1 MDKMKK
7 LFLLLLLATSFQAQ
21 SQVFNFGHQD
31 LAYKNLLENG
41 ICFMKTGDSIFDESM
56 TKALDKYWKLTEWS
70 TVEQYKRPPKETTAL
85 FVTTKT
91 KTKKH
96 VMDRKNQH
104 VLVLQPA
111 KLYKKG
117 KTVPFDETLGY
128 MYYNGFYEL
137 LEKDEEYLFN
147 RYIIQAF
154 NKGLTLIRDKKFH
167 NRNQLM
173 NQQIAEAINEEHKGL
188 LGNTLILNREF
199 LVHFVEE
206 KYLKKNDVTYR
217 LHAKDEF
224 FKALKTD
231 QRTHYFLY
239 YSVNTKTELSLVNI
253 LTGEIIYTQQFEEGY
268 TLIKNKV
275 WKMLAPFF

>member
-1 MDKMKK
+1 MKK
-7 LFLLLLLATSFQAQ
+7 SVVVGLLLLSQLANG
-21 SQVFNFGHQD
+21 QVFNFGHQD

-41 ICFMKTGDSIFDESM
+41 ICFMKTGDSIFDASM
-56 TKALDKYWKLTEWS
+56 VKALEKYWKLTEWT

-85 FVTTKT
+85 LVTTKT

-117 KTVPFDETLGY
+117 KNIPFDETLGY

-137 LEKDEEYLFN
+137 LEQDEEHLFN

-154 NKGLTLIRDKKFH
+154 NKGLSLIKEKRLH
-167 NRNQLM
+167 NRNLLM

-199 LVHFVEE
+199 LVHFVNE
-206 KYLKKNDVTYR
+206 KYLKKNGMTYR
-217 LHAKDEF
+217 LYAKDEF
-224 FKALKTD
+224 FKAMNTD
-231 QRTHYFLY
+231 KRTHYLLY
-239 YSVNTKTELSLVNI
+239 YSVNTKTELSLINI
-253 LTGEIIYTQQFEEGY
+253 LTGEMIYTQQFDEGY

-275 WKMLAPFF
+275 WKLLAPFF

>member
-1 MDKMKK
+1 MNKVFFALVLTLSLSTK
-7 LFLLLLLATSFQAQ
+7 A
-21 SQVFNFGHQD
+21 QVFNYGHQD
-31 LAYKNLLENG
+31 LAFKNLLTNG

-173 NQQIAEAINEEHKGL
+173 NEQIAQAINEEHKGL

-206 KYLKKNDVTYR
+206 KYLKKNDCTYR
-217 LHAKDEF
+217 LHAKKEF
-224 FKALKTD
+224 FNGLKTD
-231 QRTHYFLY
+231 QRTHYMLY
-239 YSVNTKTELSLVNI
+239 YSVNTKTELSLINI
-253 LTGEIIYTQQFEEGY
+253 LTGEIIYTEQFEEGY

-275 WKMLAPFF
+275 WRVLAPFF

>member
-1 MDKMKK
+1 MKK
-7 LFLLLLLATSFQAQ
+7 SVVVGLLLLSQLANG
-21 SQVFNFGHQD
+21 QVFNFGHQD

-41 ICFMKTGDSIFDESM
+41 ICFMKTGDSIFDASM
-56 TKALDKYWKLTEWS
+56 VKALEKYWKLTEWT

-85 FVTTKT
+85 LVTTKT

-117 KTVPFDETLGY
+117 KTIPFDETLGY

-137 LEKDEEYLFN
+137 LEQDEEHLFN

-154 NKGLTLIRDKKFH
+154 NKGLSLIKEKRLH
-167 NRNQLM
+167 NRNLLM

-199 LVHFVEE
+199 LVHFVNE
-206 KYLKKNDVTYR
+206 KYLKKNGMTYR

-224 FKALKTD
+224 FKAMNTD
-231 QRTHYFLY
+231 KRTHYLLY
-239 YSVNTKTELSLVNI
+239 YSVNTKTELSLINI
-253 LTGEIIYTQQFEEGY
+253 LTGEMIYTQQFDEGY

-275 WKMLAPFF
+275 WKLLAPFF